1 VLFPSFPFILAFL
14 PVTLAG
20 AFWLGRR
27 SGSAAM
33 AWLAAASTVFYAVWS
48 VPFAFLL
55 LGSAA
60 FNFAAGNWLAARRD
74 EPRAGLRLAA
84 AIGANLA
91 LLGYFKYS
99 NFFLAIAGAPLLTG
113 VILPLGISFYT
124 FTQVAFLVDVQR
136 GLAREYSL
144 VHYVLFVTWFPHLIA
159 GPLLHHAQ
167 VMPQFARPGAFR
179 FDAVNFAVGLSIFTV
194 GLAKKVLVADPLS
207 GFATPVFE
215 RAREGAS
222 PMLFESWMGS
232 LAYTLQLY
240 FDFSGYSDMAI
251 GLSLMFNVRLPA
263 NFDSPYKAA
272 SIIDFWRR
280 WHMTLSAFLRDYLYI
295 PLGGNRK
302 GPARRYVNLLATMV
316 LGGLWHGAGWTFVA
330 WGALHGLYLVANHGW
345 RALLRR
351 LGWRGAGAAGR
362 IAGIA
367 FTFLAVVVG
376 WVVFRAESLDSAG
389 RILAGM
395 AGLNGISF
403 PAVSPQA
410 LHDLAGRLPAGS
422 VVFAGLAPLT
432 YSDGRAAIAAIVAG
446 LAAVWLLPNVREVFA
461 RYAPVWDD
469 AASPASLRQARPRFL
484 EWSPRTSYAVALGA
498 LFCACLLWMG
508 ASRTAEFL
516 YFQF

>member
-1 VLFPSFPFILAFL
+1 MYKAFFP
-14 PVTLAG
+14 
-20 AFWLGRR
+20 
-27 SGSAAM
+27 
-33 AWLAAASTVFYAVWS
+33 
-48 VPFAFLL
+48 
-55 LGSAA
+55 
-60 FNFAAGNWLAARRD
+60 
-74 EPRAGLRLAA
+74 
-84 AIGANLA
+84 
-91 LLGYFKYS
+91 
-99 NFFLAIAGAPLLTG
+99 
-113 VILPLGISFYT
+113 
-124 FTQVAFLVDVQR
+124 Q
-136 GLAREYSL
+136 
-144 VHYVLFVTWFPHLIA
+144 LIA
-159 GPLLHHAQ
+159 GPIVRYRDVATQIVHRVVTCAG
-167 VMPQFARPGAFR
+167 FAYGVRR
-179 FDAVNFAVGLSIFTV
+179 FAIGL
-194 GLAKKVLVADPLS
+194 GKKVLIANAVARCADAVFAIPAGEFTAPVVWF
-207 GFATPVFE
+207 GFVCY
-215 RAREGAS
+215 
-222 PMLFESWMGS
+222 S
-232 LAYTLQLY
+232 LQIY

>member
-1 VLFPSFPFILAFL
+1 MLFPSFPFILAFL
-14 PVTLAG
+14 PATLAG

-27 SGSAAM
+27 SGHAAV
-33 AWLAAASTVFYAVWS
+33 AWLAVASLAFYAFWS
-48 VPFAFLL
+48 IPFAFLL
-55 LGSAA
+55 LASAA

-74 EPRAGLRLAA
+74 RPRAGLGLAV

-91 LLGYFKYS
+91 LLGYFKYA
-99 NFFLAIAGAPLLTG
+99 NFFLSIAGAPLLTG

-124 FTQVAFLVDVQR
+124 FTQIAFLVDVHR
-136 GLAREYSL
+136 GVAREYSL

-167 VMPQFARPGAFR
+167 VMPQFARPQAFR
-179 FDAVNFAVGLSIFTV
+179 FDAVNFAVGLSIFTI

-207 GFATPVFE
+207 GFATPVFD
-215 RAREGAS
+215 RVREGAQ

-272 SIIDFWRR
+272 SIVDFWRR
-280 WHMTLSAFLRDYLYI
+280 WHMTLSAFLRDYLYV

-302 GPARRYVNLLATMV
+302 GPTRRYANLLVTMI

-345 RALLRR
+345 RAFARR
-351 LGWRGAGAAGR
+351 RGWKPRGAASR
-362 IAGIA
+362 VAGIA
-367 FTFLAVVVG
+367 VTFLAVVVG
-376 WVVFRAESLDSAG
+376 WVIFRADSLGSAG

-403 PAVSPQA
+403 PIASPQA
-410 LHDLAGRLPAGS
+410 LHDLASGMSLGS
-422 VVFAGLAPLT
+422 VVFEGLAPLT
-432 YSDGRAAIAAIVAG
+432 YTDGRAAIAAIAAG
-446 LAAVWLLPNVREVFA
+446 LAVVWLLPNVREIFA
-461 RYAPVWDD
+461 RYAPTWDD
-469 AASPASLRQARPRFL
+469 VTSGAAGQPARPRIL
-484 EWSPRTSYAVALGA
+484 AWSPRTTWAVALGV
-498 LFCACLLWMG
+498 LFCTCLLWMG